1 MLYAFL
7 AAAAPRD
14 QSVWVGPGLL
24 GFVVIA
30 GIGVAT
36 VLLWRNMNKQLR
48 KAKASFEEQEP
59 GQSGGEEGPDD
70 GDPDG
75 STGDSAGGASERP
88 GAGAGSRR
96 PTS

>member
-14 QSVWVGPGLL
+14 QSEWVGPGLL
-24 GFVVIA
+24 GFVVLA

-48 KAKASFEEQEP
+48 KVRFEEQEP
-59 GQSGGEEGPDD
+59 GRPGGEKGPDD
-70 GDPDG
+70 GGPDG
-75 STGDSAGGASERP
+75 STGEGTDGASDRP

-96 PTS
+96 PTK